1 MTAHLEKLI
10 GIMQRLRDPERG
22 CPWDVQQTFQSIAPY
37 TVEEAYEVADA
48 IDRQDMSA
56 LKEELGDLLFQ
67 VVFHARMAEE
77 ENWFDF
83 DDVAQAI
90 CEKMIARHPHVFADD
105 DQPMTARK
113 WEDLKG
119 DERAAQGLSGAL
131 DGVAK
136 ALPALLRAQKL
147 QQRAARHGFDWPDAD
162 GPRSKVVEEMEE
174 LFSATTTG
182 AEEEAGDFLFAAVN
196 LVRAFGIDAETAL
209 RAGNA
214 KFERRF
220 SAMET
225 LADGK
230 FADLDIATQDR
241 LWQEVKRQEASTS

>member
-10 GIMQRLRDPERG
+10 CIMQRLRDPERG
-22 CPWDVQQTFQSIAPY
+22 CPWDLQQTFASIAPY
-37 TVEEAYEVADA
+37 TIEEAYEVADA
-48 IDRQDMSA
+48 IDRQDMSG

-77 ENWFDF
+77 GGCFDF

-90 CEKMIARHPHVFADD
+90 CDKMISRHPHVFGGD

-119 DERAAQGLSGAL
+119 NERAAQGQSGAL

-147 QQRAARHGFDWPDAD
+147 QQRAARQGFDWPDAG
-162 GPRSKVVEEMEE
+162 GPRTKVVEEMDE
-174 LFSATTTG
+174 LFSANSDTL
-182 AEEEAGDFLFAAVN
+182 EEEAGDFLFAAVN

-214 KFERRF
+214 KFVRRF
-220 SAMET
+220 RAMEA

-230 FADLDIATQDR
+230 FADLDLATQES
-241 LWQEVKRQEASTS
+241 LWQEVKRQEAGTS